1 MAYMGVEA
9 RADGSLYCDISLD
22 TLGLPRQT
30 SYHGFPIL
38 YPIDTW
44 QQLGSIF
51 KSQAQATCPVDTGY
65 WRDHNDFA
73 ADDGGCEMWSS
84 APYSVYQ
91 EYGTSRCR
99 AQPWFE
105 AAVQAGV
112 AETRIEEEFRSFAS
126 GWNEIDRELN
136 EIEYMPILSIVD
148 CETAIGRL
156 QALKARGSEVNFP
169 VSYIDEV
176 ITRIEATENEI
187 RIMMMQ
193 AEAFGGLFGKDA
205 YTIMMEQIGQY
216 LGMLIGSMLAA
227 LISATADALFEGEVA
242 RMHNPSH

>member
-1 MAYMGVEA
+1 
-9 RADGSLYCDISLD
+9 
-22 TLGLPRQT
+22 
-30 SYHGFPIL
+30 
-38 YPIDTW
+38 
-44 QQLGSIF
+44 
-51 KSQAQATCPVDTGY
+51 
-65 WRDHNDFA
+65 
-73 ADDGGCEMWSS
+73 
-84 APYSVYQ
+84 
-91 EYGTSRCR
+91 
-99 AQPWFE
+99 
-105 AAVQAGV
+105 VQAGV

-169 VSYIDEV
+169 VDYIDEV
-176 ITRIEATENEI
+176 IARIEATENEI